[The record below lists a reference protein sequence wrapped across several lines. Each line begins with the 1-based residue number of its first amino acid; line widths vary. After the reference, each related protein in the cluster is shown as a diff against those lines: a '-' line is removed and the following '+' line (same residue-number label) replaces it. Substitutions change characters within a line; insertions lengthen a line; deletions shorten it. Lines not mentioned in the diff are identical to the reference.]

1 MSEELQLEVD
11 GIERKF
17 EKLVKCLAK
26 YIPKK
31 DLQV

>member
-1 MSEELQLEVD
+1 LEVD

-31 DLQV
+31 DLQVWLFSD

>member
-11 GIERKF
+11 GIEGKL
-17 EKLVKCLAK
+17 EKLVKYLAK
-26 YIPKK
+26 NILKK